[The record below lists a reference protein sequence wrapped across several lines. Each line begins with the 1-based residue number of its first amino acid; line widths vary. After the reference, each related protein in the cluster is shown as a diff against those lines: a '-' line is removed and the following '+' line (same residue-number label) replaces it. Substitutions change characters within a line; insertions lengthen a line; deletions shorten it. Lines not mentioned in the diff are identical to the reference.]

1 MKHRFDIFLLF
12 FFFLFE
18 TMVRFILILNLK
30 MKDFQEFKRNDM
42 YFKGRLSFSSATLR
56 TVSSTLQGE
65 SLSVV
70 YDS

>member
-1 MKHRFDIFLLF
+1 
-12 FFFLFE
+12 
-18 TMVRFILILNLK
+18 MVRFILILNLK

>member
-1 MKHRFDIFLLF
+1 MKHRFDIFLL

-30 MKDFQEFKRNDM
+30 MKDFQEFKRNDI